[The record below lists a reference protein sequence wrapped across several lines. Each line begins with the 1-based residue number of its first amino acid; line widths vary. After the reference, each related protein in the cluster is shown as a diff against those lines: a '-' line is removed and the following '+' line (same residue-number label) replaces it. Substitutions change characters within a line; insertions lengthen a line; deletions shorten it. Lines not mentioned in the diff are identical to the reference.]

1 MDPEHSKHNWY
12 VITGASCSGKTTLAS
27 ALEERGYR
35 VVHEVART
43 FIDDH
48 MAQGETVE
56 DIRKDEPLFQKKV
69 LEMKIKI
76 ERDLDK
82 DQLVFFDRG
91 IPDTCAYDTLHQ
103 APPNP
108 ILDKASKECKY
119 KKVFLLDQLPFTED
133 YARTETKEQQDQ
145 LHGLLKETCRRL
157 GFPIIEVPVLPIEER
172 VDFVLRNL

>member
-1 MDPEHSKHNWY
+1 M
-12 VITGASCSGKTTLAS
+12 
-27 ALEERGYR
+27 
-35 VVHEVART
+35 
-43 FIDDH
+43 
-48 MAQGETVE
+48 
-56 DIRKDEPLFQKKV
+56 
-69 LEMKIKI
+69 
-76 ERDLDK
+76 
-82 DQLVFFDRG
+82 VFFDRG

-145 LHGLLKETCRRL
+145 LHGLLKETYRRL

-172 VDFVLRNL
+172 GEFVLRNL